1 MPASV
6 CLTADLYSLV
16 ICAESHVEQVEEQDP
31 CPPPYLCQLH
41 LKIQDLNYFIHHFR
55 SIFVCT
61 FFFKLKF
68 FFSFCFFTFGGFGRI
83 EMRETI
89 AFCRPQTQIIHS
101 RPSIPRLAFCLNSV
115 LSYGRILRKES
126 LVVCLAILLFS
137 SQLLSLF
144 QMSTE
149 MLENPSIKISTFT
162 G

>member
-6 CLTADLYSLV
+6 CLTTDLYSLV
-16 ICAESHVEQVEEQDP
+16 ICAGSHVEQVEKQDP

-41 LKIQDLNYFIHHFR
+41 LKILDLNSFIHCFK
-55 SIFVCT
+55 SIFVCA

-68 FFSFCFFTFGGFGRI
+68 FFSFCFFTFGGFGKI

-89 AFCRPQTQIIHS
+89 AFCGPWTQIIHS
-101 RPSIPRLAFCLNSV
+101 RPSIPRLTFCLNSI
-115 LSYGRILRKES
+115 LSYSRILRKES
-126 LVVCLAILLFS
+126 LVLCLAILLFS

-149 MLENPSIKISTFT
+149 MLENLSIQICTFS